1 MVLCRAIDDLTDKE
15 RVLVLGTGAVGERG
29 WLLWAEI
36 IGLGL
41 DVSGL
46 VRSTVWA
53 SGKQPTIVLYTVS
66 KGR

>member
-1 MVLCRAIDDLTDKE
+1 
-15 RVLVLGTGAVGERG
+15 VGERG